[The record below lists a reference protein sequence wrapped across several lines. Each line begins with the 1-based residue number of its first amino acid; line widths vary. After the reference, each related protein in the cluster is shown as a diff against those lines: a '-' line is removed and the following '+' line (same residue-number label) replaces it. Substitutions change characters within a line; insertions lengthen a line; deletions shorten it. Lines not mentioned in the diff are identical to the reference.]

1 MIAEVN
7 GIRLA
12 YSDTGSGRPVVL
24 LVHGFPLNRSM
35 WEPQLGALRERAR
48 VIVPDLRG
56 FGASEAGP
64 PGPLSMDQHADDLA
78 GLLDHLGMQDPV
90 VYCGLSMGGYIA
102 FSFWKRHR
110 QRVAA
115 FVLADTRAT
124 PDQPEERR
132 NRLSMADEVERTG
145 RPQAAI
151 DLMLPRLFA
160 PSLWQGA
167 PAREMLRALIASTP
181 PRTIADGAR
190 GLAARPDSLDGL
202 PSIDVPTLLI
212 VGEHDL
218 ITPPAEAQLMLER
231 LPNARLEIVPQAGH
245 MANFENPDAFNEALA
260 RFVTSVSDQP
270 STRGR
275 GDGGR

>member
-1 MIAEVN
+1 
-7 GIRLA
+7 
-12 YSDTGSGRPVVL
+12 VVL

-35 WEPQLGALRERAR
+35 WDPQLGVLRERAR

-64 PGPLSMDQHADDLA
+64 AGALSMQQHADDLA
-78 GLLDHLGMQDPV
+78 GLLDNLGVTQPV
-90 VYCGLSMGGYIA
+90 IFCGLSMGGYIA
-102 FSFWKRHR
+102 FPFWRRHR

-124 PDQPEERR
+124 PDGAEERQR
-132 NRLSMADEVERTG
+132 RLAMADEVERSG
-145 RPQAAI
+145 SPQPAL

-167 PAREMLRALIASTP
+167 PARELVRVMIASTA

-190 GLAARPDSLDGL
+190 GVAARPDSLDVL
-202 PSIDVPTLLI
+202 PGVDVPTLVI

-218 ITPPAEAQLMLER
+218 ITPPAESERMVER
-231 LPNARLEIVPQAGH
+231 LPNARLEVIPQAGH
-245 MANFENPDAFNEALA
+245 MANFENTDAFNEALA
-260 RFVTSVSDQP
+260 GFLSALGRRPGVSSQ
-270 STRGR
+270 RR
-275 GDGGR
+275 DGG